1 MELKSQEHIDLMAMF
16 EREHHGRMDK
26 ERKDLWPMGR
36 IYQDGQV
43 NELFLAYRKGYALA
57 RCVYLNRSVAA

>member
-1 MELKSQEHIDLMAMF
+1 MQIKTQEHIDMLAMF
-16 EREHHGRMDK
+16 EREYRGRMDK
-26 ERKDLWPMGR
+26 ERKELWAMGR

-57 RCVYLNRSVAA
+57 RSVYLAGSVAA

>member
-1 MELKSQEHIDLMAMF
+1 MQLKTQEHIDLMAVF
-16 EREHHGRMDK
+16 EREFNGRKDK
-26 ERKDLWPMGR
+26 ERKDLWPLGR

-57 RCVYLNRSVAA
+57 RCVYLHGPVAA